1 MRRLLILFMAIGCS
15 FAAMA
20 SSADDIIAQQHP
32 RLILHEGDMAAVRDM
47 VAKDE
52 AAARLHQFIAR
63 RTNKYLA
70 EPVQTR
76 VMEGRR
82 LLTISRRVFERV
94 VFCAYMY
101 LYTGDAKYASR
112 AEAEML
118 AASSFADW
126 NPSHFLDVA
135 EMTAALAIGY
145 DWLYDALPARSRR
158 TIADAVIRKGL
169 LGAESDK
176 QMWFY
181 RSGNNWN
188 QVCNGGLAM
197 GALAVGELCPDLAAA
212 IVGKALETNPKALRS
227 YAPDGIYP
235 EGYGYWAY
243 GTWYEVLLIEA
254 LRSACGDSSG
264 LEKSAG
270 LVASAEFMNYM
281 VAPSGCCFNFSDS
294 AKALAVGNP
303 LLYWF
308 AAETGDMSLAWAER
322 QRISSM
328 KPLRIESARMLPFAM
343 LFAARCDMSE
353 ARPMDGKC
361 WYGRGEMPLFIYR
374 SGWTKSDDTYLAAKG
389 GTPSHS
395 HAHMDAGSFVYEWG
409 GVRWAI
415 DLGSQNYHALEKRG
429 IKLFAKG
436 QNSDRWSIFRLNNQS
451 HGTIMVN
458 DRPMRYEGK
467 AEMVETY
474 SEGGRYGAK
483 FDMTP
488 VLFDVEKAYRR
499 IVIYDTARVV
509 VEDDITAGDKPC
521 AIRWTMTT
529 AAVPRI
535 VDSRTI
541 ELRQNGRTLIV
552 KAVSPTKVKP
562 FVLSNNPPHDY
573 DEPNPDTSRIGFTM
587 NAKRGK
593 RVVLRVELQPVER
606 RD

>member
-47 VAKDE
+47 VAKDK
-52 AAARLHQFIAR
+52 AASRLHQFIAR

-235 EGYGYWAY
+235 
-243 GTWYEVLLIEA
+243 
-254 LRSACGDSSG
+254 
-264 LEKSAG
+264 
-270 LVASAEFMNYM
+270 
-281 VAPSGCCFNFSDS
+281 
-294 AKALAVGNP
+294 
-303 LLYWF
+303 
-308 AAETGDMSLAWAER
+308 
-322 QRISSM
+322 
-328 KPLRIESARMLPFAM
+328 
-343 LFAARCDMSE
+343 
-353 ARPMDGKC
+353 
-361 WYGRGEMPLFIYR
+361 
-374 SGWTKSDDTYLAAKG
+374 
-389 GTPSHS
+389 
-395 HAHMDAGSFVYEWG
+395 
-409 GVRWAI
+409 
-415 DLGSQNYHALEKRG
+415 
-429 IKLFAKG
+429 
-436 QNSDRWSIFRLNNQS
+436 
-451 HGTIMVN
+451 
-458 DRPMRYEGK
+458 
-467 AEMVETY
+467 
-474 SEGGRYGAK
+474 
-483 FDMTP
+483 
-488 VLFDVEKAYRR
+488 
-499 IVIYDTARVV
+499 
-509 VEDDITAGDKPC
+509 
-521 AIRWTMTT
+521 
-529 AAVPRI
+529 
-535 VDSRTI
+535 
-541 ELRQNGRTLIV
+541 
-552 KAVSPTKVKP
+552 
-562 FVLSNNPPHDY
+562 
-573 DEPNPDTSRIGFTM
+573 
-587 NAKRGK
+587 
-593 RVVLRVELQPVER
+593 
-606 RD
+606 